1 VSNRERIAL
10 QERDTA
16 EQKGKHQNR
25 TERIGWR
32 LNRESD
38 VYISNR
44 DKGSRNRTR
53 QRDRETRKAW
63 KQEREATLKQESE
76 NKNEGWADRC
86 FVWEERE
93 RWKRTLFDSQA
104 YPAIRSREKRAG
116 EKLSVWRR
124 EHKVQDWFG

>member
-10 QERDTA
+10 QERETA

-25 TERIGWR
+25 TERIDGWR
-32 LNRESD
+32 SNRESD

-53 QRDRETRKAW
+53 QRDRETQTRA
-63 KQEREATLKQESE
+63 LKQESE

-93 RWKRTLFDSQA
+93 RWKRTLFNSQT
-104 YPAIRSREKRAG
+104 YPSHSIKRKESGREVVG
-116 EKLSVWRR
+116 LEKGA
-124 EHKVQDWFG
+124 QG